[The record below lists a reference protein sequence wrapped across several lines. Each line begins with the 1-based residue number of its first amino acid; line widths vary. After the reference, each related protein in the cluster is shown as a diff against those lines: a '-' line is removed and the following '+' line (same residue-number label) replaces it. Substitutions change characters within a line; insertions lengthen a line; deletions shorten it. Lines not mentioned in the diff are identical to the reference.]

1 MKLTIACSALVLALM
16 APLSHAIAPE
26 SGMYWNPAYSGRGF
40 YIEHQ
45 NGRVGVSIYAFDQET
60 GEAAIYNSGG
70 LLRDD
75 GPFWVTHPEPPL
87 PEEGQ
92 FPVHGFVGD
101 LYRTSFGQP
110 LVRPLFPGRPA
121 QAEKVGQIFLTFL
134 DTGSV
139 TFVIQLDDG
148 GFDTGSVE
156 RFAFGHGRHSSQY
169 GSRFTFD
176 LRGEWLFV
184 DMSDPEA
191 APLRFHF
198 SQRLPED
205 APYQIGPGET
215 FDLSYVDPGRDARLV
230 CATFPAGDS
239 GSTNNPQKRS
249 GCELFVGEELILSA
263 NRADVGLD
271 RIQAYRGSLPA
282 PGANP
287 YRRPETMI
295 GLRVVMPPPSDEPE
309 DPGED

>member
-1 MKLTIACSALVLALM
+1 MKLVTVGIGLVLAL
-16 APLSHAIAPE
+16 ASTLALAIAPE
-26 SGMYWNPAYSGRGF
+26 SGMYWDPAHSGRGF
-40 YIEHQ
+40 YVEHQ
-45 NGRVGVSIYAFDQET
+45 EGRVGVSIYAFDRET
-60 GEAAIYNSGG
+60 GEAEIFNSGG

-75 GPFWVTHPEPPL
+75 GPFMDVRPEPPL

-92 FPVHGFVGD
+92 FPVHGYVGD
-101 LYRTSFGQP
+101 LYKVSHGQP
-110 LVRPLFPGRPA
+110 LTSPLFPGRPA
-121 QAEKVGQIFLTFL
+121 LAEKVGRILLTFQ
-134 DTGSV
+134 DAGWIY
-139 TFVIQLDDG
+139 FVIQTDDG
-148 GFDTGSVE
+148 GRSSGWLE
-156 RFAFGHGRHSSQY
+156 RFAFGHGRYADHT
-169 GSRFTFD
+169 GGRFGFD

-184 DMSDPEA
+184 DQSDPDA
-191 APLRFHF
+191 TPLRFHF

-230 CATFPAGDS
+230 CATFPEGDS
-239 GSTNNPQKRS
+239 GSPNNPQKRS